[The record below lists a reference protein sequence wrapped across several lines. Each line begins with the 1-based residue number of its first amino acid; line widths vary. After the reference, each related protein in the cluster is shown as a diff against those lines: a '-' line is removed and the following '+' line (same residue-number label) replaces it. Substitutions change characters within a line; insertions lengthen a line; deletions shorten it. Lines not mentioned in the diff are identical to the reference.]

1 MDKEDKGH
9 LSRDDLMAIPELAIN
24 PLADRIVDLFLPNH
38 VNDST
43 STQCKFLKF
52 CEVSKA
58 AQGRKFK
65 IQFRFWHISGHATQ
79 KQKKMMRILEFQ
91 KLD

>member
-52 CEVSKA
+52 CEVSIVDKRQKYNLKSDSGTFPA
-58 AQGRKFK
+58 MQLKNKRK
-65 IQFRFWHISGHATQ
+65 
-79 KQKKMMRILEFQ
+79 
-91 KLD
+91 